1 MITRLCPALVSAF
14 CVIAFAASEAEAR
27 ASYSGGG
34 GASTNRG
41 CLTGSTRAL
50 LNRIESRFGA
60 VQIVSTCRPGTRIR
74 GTRKMSKHA
83 SGQAVDFHA
92 PRGKKAEIVRWLM
105 ANHTAGGTMTYPG
118 MNHIHV
124 DIGYRF
130 VSLAGRRVRA
140 RA

>member
-1 MITRLCPALVSAF
+1 MITRLCLALVSAF
-14 CVIAFAASEAEAR
+14 CLITFAAGEAEAR
-27 ASYSGGG
+27 VSYSGGG
-34 GASTNRG
+34 GASTSRS
-41 CLTGSTRAL
+41 CLAGSARAL
-50 LNRIESRFGA
+50 LNRIEARFGT
-60 VQIVSTCRPGTRIR
+60 VQIVSTCRPGARIR

-105 ANHTAGGTMTYPG
+105 ANHNSGGTMTYPG

-124 DIGYRF
+124 DIGHRF
-130 VSLAGRRVRA
+130 VSLAGRRVR